1 MDKYTRVGG
10 GWRSWNKRKG
20 GFQQNKKKR
29 AICKRDPILKNDL
42 PDFTIK

>member
-1 MDKYTRVGG
+1 MNKHARVAG

-20 GFQQNKKKR
+20 EFQYNKNKR
-29 AICKRDPILKNDL
+29 AICKRDPILTNDL